1 MRCFEVKAERM
12 QSTHIA
18 IVVANDEKEA
28 LSLLEKTNYF
38 EGIPEFWDVKEVKK
52 PSIVHHY
59 YEY

>member
-1 MRCFEVKAERM
+1 MRCFEVKAERL
-12 QSTHIA
+12 QSTHVA

-38 EGIPEFWDVKEVKK
+38 EGITEFWDVKEVKK